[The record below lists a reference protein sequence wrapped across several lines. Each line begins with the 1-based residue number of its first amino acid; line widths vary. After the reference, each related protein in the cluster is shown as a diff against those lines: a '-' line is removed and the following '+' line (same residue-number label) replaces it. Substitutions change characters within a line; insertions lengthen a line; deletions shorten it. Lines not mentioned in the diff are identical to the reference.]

1 MGGAGKA
8 RRPPTPM
15 PARTLT
21 GRRMRPPLPIQTLT
35 EILYE
40 EGNDMGYGIPASMKG
55 AVVSAWPGGIGGIP
69 ATLANGT
76 PVKIPVLQG
85 VNVLTF
91 GVVGT
96 GKTRSYTLPAA
107 ECLLRAN
114 PRMLGVFFEIKRSF
128 IDHFL

>member
-1 MGGAGKA
+1 
-8 RRPPTPM
+8 
-15 PARTLT
+15 
-21 GRRMRPPLPIQTLT
+21 
-35 EILYE
+35 
-40 EGNDMGYGIPASMKG
+40 MGYGIPASMKG

-114 PRMLGVFFEIKRSF
+114 PRMLGVFLYLTNLLWSKVGEPP
-128 IDHFL
+128 HAGGVL

>member
-1 MGGAGKA
+1 MPPLISAACLQGERWMGGAGKA

-40 EGNDMGYGIPASMKG
+40 EGNEMGYGIPASMKG

-107 ECLLRAN
+107 ECLL
-114 PRMLGVFFEIKRSF
+114 
-128 IDHFL
+128 